1 MTKRQIIFLTLWGCC
16 LSAMIAGVALIFLM
30 LEQAGSHLFW
40 ETIPHTFPSLPPFA
54 VPILLCSLGGI
65 LVYHLKQK
73 WGPLPQTSHQRLAEL
88 KALQTVDY
96 RLIYRDLC
104 LSLLILILGAGVG
117 PEAPLLGAI
126 IAFSIWE
133 ADKLRFL
140 KKNYSLVAQAS
151 LTKKLQYLLHPRKY
165 LIPYPSAKK
174 AGETAP
180 YKKIF
185 NTIFI
190 INGLILFLLLM
201 KMTDQPSFITKI
213 GKTSW
218 GKNELL
224 LFLPLALYAF
234 GFGNLYLMVKKYF
247 FKVISALKPSLLL
260 KTMSG
265 AAMIGMI
272 GIFFPNL
279 LFSGQHSLPLAV
291 KLGATLPIL
300 TLIGLSLLKL
310 LFLEVCLQTGWVGG
324 DIFPITF
331 ASLLHGFAIAQL
343 FPAYDSLFI
352 IATVSLTL
360 ASTLLENE
368 LLALIFIS
376 LFFPLEILPLAVV
389 LLGLFKIKNYY
400 LTQRGKQ

>member
-1 MTKRQIIFLTLWGCC
+1 
-16 LSAMIAGVALIFLM
+16 
-30 LEQAGSHLFW
+30 
-40 ETIPHTFPSLPPFA
+40 
-54 VPILLCSLGGI
+54 
-65 LVYHLKQK
+65 
-73 WGPLPQTSHQRLAEL
+73 
-88 KALQTVDY
+88 
-96 RLIYRDLC
+96 
-104 LSLLILILGAGVG
+104 
-117 PEAPLLGAI
+117 
-126 IAFSIWE
+126 
-133 ADKLRFL
+133 
-140 KKNYSLVAQAS
+140 
-151 LTKKLQYLLHPRKY
+151 
-165 LIPYPSAKK
+165 
-174 AGETAP
+174 
-180 YKKIF
+180 
-185 NTIFI
+185 
-190 INGLILFLLLM
+190 M

-213 GKTSW
+213 GKSSW

-234 GFGNLYLMVKKYF
+234 GFGTLYLMVKKYF

-265 AAMIGMI
+265 AAMIGMV